1 MRFLTL
7 GLALFASVAPS
18 FIFAQTIDAVVAHPP
33 FSSLYKCSEHARG
46 ELKGLGDEL
55 GQDCVVEGFVED
67 GGRLWARAYKTD
79 GRENEDWF
87 GWDQPVLSPCACN
100 VIRIQENPVTN
111 KPGVAGKP
119 PASFV
124 VLRRN
129 DGVHF
134 LLAHVQGVSVQVG
147 EKVGYGQS
155 IARVGNNGFSRS
167 PHIHIGAWKKQ
178 APLQIRWDLRKK
190 LIP

>member
-1 MRFLTL
+1 MRRMRFLTL

-100 VIRIQENPVTN
+100 VIRIQENPSRTN
-111 KPGVAGKP
+111 LVSPESRLHLS
-119 PASFV
+119 SFYGAMMV
-124 VLRRN
+124 CIFCSPTFKVSR
-129 DGVHF
+129 F
-134 LLAHVQGVSVQVG
+134 KLAKRSATD
-147 EKVGYGQS
+147 S
-155 IARVGNNGFSRS
+155 PSRE
-167 PHIHIGAWKKQ
+167 
-178 APLQIRWDLRKK
+178 
-190 LIP
+190 